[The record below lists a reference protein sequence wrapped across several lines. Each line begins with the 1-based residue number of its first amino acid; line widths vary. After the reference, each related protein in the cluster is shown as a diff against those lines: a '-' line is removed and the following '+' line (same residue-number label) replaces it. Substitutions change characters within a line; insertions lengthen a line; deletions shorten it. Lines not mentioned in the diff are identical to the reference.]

1 MNILKKLIQRFTYL
15 EQEIVMIYEV
25 FVMRLEKVSL
35 IVFPNG
41 TIYDVPY
48 FFTVSKRQRQAIMI
62 LIQDTYLHILIEA
75 PVC

>member
-41 TIYDVPY
+41 TIYDVP
-48 FFTVSKRQRQAIMI
+48 FFSQLVKGKGR
-62 LIQDTYLHILIEA
+62 L
-75 PVC
+75 